1 MHNDAEVLRVLDRAV
16 TILQATADND
26 NKALATAKLIKDIID
41 EDIKIFSSIITDT
54 DTQEFTHQFV
64 DVDSVAIIKLCKNL
78 EPLQNLSPTSLKEI
92 DKVNTGVNQ
101 MKKTLLHMFPKDDK
115 IKTAAA
121 AMAKAM
127 STAQGK
133 VTPSSCCIS

>member
-1 MHNDAEVLRVLDRAV
+1 MHNNAEVLRMLDRA
-16 TILQATADND
+16 TGILQATADND
-26 NKALATAKLIKDIID
+26 SKALAIAKKI
-41 EDIKIFSSIITDT
+41 EDILVEEKDSLETMITDT
-54 DTQEFTHQFV
+54 DTQDFKQRV
-64 DVDSVAIIKLCKNL
+64 VGVDSVAIINLCNELGQLK
-78 EPLQNLSPTSLKEI
+78 NLSPASLKEI

-101 MKKTLLHMFPKDDK
+101 MKKTLLHMFPEDDK

-127 STAQGK
+127 SK